1 MRNKKLIIP
10 ALMLGCMIAVG
21 GGLALGGEKVSPS
34 QALAEIVVTPAEEV
48 KDFYVYGS
56 EFVLPSCSFTVNGT
70 ALDATATLTYPDGST
85 TKETSAKLNQSGK
98 YTLGYLAYDGMTPYV
113 KEFTFTV
120 ERRAFEYEGKNTQVS
135 YGSYTDYG
143 SDSEG
148 LLVRLENGD
157 AVTFPELFDM
167 NALTKNTT
175 IVKGFVTPDVQGI
188 ADFNTLVFTFTDSEN
203 PDIKLTIQGNYS
215 GNVKALGL
223 TYFTAA
229 GNGQVQT
236 GEEYAG
242 KLQVNNGLGAPVL
255 HSFLAMDTGA
265 YFGAADPTPGV
276 PDEKQFTIGYDGAT
290 RQVWAG
296 GRFVSDLDNADYY
309 SSFWLGFPSGKAKLS
324 ISCKNYAAPTANF
337 CLTEVLGVDL
347 TATEFKD
354 TEAPIITVNNDYE
367 EMPLAKVGGQYPVPT
382 ATAYDELDGARNVK
396 VSAWYNYTS
405 SMPTLLD
412 ITDGKF
418 KTKMVGEYAI
428 VYESTDFAGNIGKEI
443 VWINAVSD
451 IPALSVEIEGMPAE
465 VKIGEWVTLSQPNI
479 TGGSGAYNVQVTAAV
494 NSDTYEIKEGGFR
507 PEKLGKW
514 TITYAVTDYIGNEA
528 TATVEFE
535 VVQNGNPVFVDTPI
549 MPQVL
554 ISGTSYVIPT
564 LYINDYSS
572 GSLVRQLCNVDVT
585 DKNGTKTYRAG
596 DTFKPE
602 VVNHLDK
609 VTFVYKYGNQTLAPI
624 EIPSVLVFVPSA
636 VGTILS
642 NANYIV
648 GEGIQTESN
657 YEVNDTI
664 GIKITATENA
674 EKSGFTFAN
683 AQNAERF
690 SLVFKTLPGQAGFAG
705 IELVLTDSMN
715 PEICIVAKLKK
726 ADGKTALCVDGTE
739 VLLNLDF
746 DSKKSQTYEIGY
758 KNNSFVINGST
769 SLSVDH
775 TANGET
781 FEGFPSGK
789 LNFNLNFC
797 EVETGASYV
806 LYKVND
812 ALLSGIRDT
821 VKPAVSV
828 LGTYG
833 GTYSVNSTYEFA
845 PAIGCDIH
853 APNVSISM
861 TAVAPDGTVV
871 EAKDGTKLE
880 NVLPSISYFTEL
892 KQYGTYTVTYTAQEV
907 DWTTK
912 NSYSFSYVFTVIDE
926 VEPTIEFKG
935 NFQTEA
941 KVGDTLFIPDFTVS
955 DNYSNLD
962 AIQVIKSVCN
972 PNGAVIVFSQDAN
985 AIVCRYEGEYEFRIL
1000 VTDEAGNSLFYTA
1013 KVTVTK

>member
-10 ALMLGCMIAVG
+10 TLALCLMMAVG
-21 GGLALGGEKVSPS
+21 GGFVLDRKSTPPS
-34 QALAEIVVTPAEEV
+34 KAIAEVVVTPVEEI
-48 KDFYVYGS
+48 KTFYAYGM
-56 EFVLPSCSFTVNGT
+56 EFVLPSCDFTVNGT
-70 ALDATATLTYPDGST
+70 PLSATATLTYPDGT
-85 TKETSAKLNQSGK
+85 TTSAVSATLNQSGK
-98 YTLGYLAYDGMTPYV
+98 YILGYLAYDGATPYV

-120 ERRAFEYEGKNTQVS
+120 ERRAFEYAGQNTQVS
-135 YGSYTDYG
+135 YGSYTGYG
-143 SDSEG
+143 SNSEG

-157 AVTFPELFDM
+157 SLTFPQLFDM
-167 NALTKNTT
+167 DALTKNTT

-188 ADFNTLVFTFTDSEN
+188 ADFSTLVFTFTDSEN
-203 PDIKLTIQGNYS
+203 PDITLTVQGNYS

-242 KLQVNNGLGAPVL
+242 KLQVNNGLGTPVL

-276 PDEKQFTIGYDGAT
+276 PDQKQFTVGYDGET

-324 ISCKNYAAPTANF
+324 ISGKNYAALTANF

-354 TEAPIITVNNDYE
+354 TEAPVVAVNTDYK
-367 EMPLAKVGGQYPVPT
+367 EMPLAEVGRQYPVPT
-382 ATAYDELDGARNVK
+382 ATAYDGFDGAREVK

-405 SMPTLLD
+405 STPTLLD

-418 KTKMVGEYAI
+418 KTEKVGQYAL
-428 VYESTDFAGNIGKEI
+428 VYESKDLAGNIGKEI
-443 VWINAVSD
+443 VWINAVSE
-451 IPALSVEIEGMPAE
+451 IPTLSVGVDGIVTTA
-465 VKIGEWVTLSQPNI
+465 KIGEWLALPKANI
-479 TGGSGAYNVQVTAAV
+479 TGGSGAYNVKVTAE
-494 NSDTYEIKEGGFR
+494 NGETYEIKEDGFR

-514 TITYAVTDYIGNEA
+514 SVTYTVTDYIGNTA
-528 TATVEFE
+528 TATAEIE
-535 VVQNGNPVFVDTPI
+535 VVQNETPIFVDTPV

-564 LYINDYSS
+564 LYANDYTT
-572 GSLVRQLCNVDVT
+572 GKLVRQLCEVEIT
-585 DKNGTKTYRAG
+585 DKNGTKTYQAG
-596 DTFKPE
+596 ETFKPE
-602 VVNHLDK
+602 AANHLDK
-609 VTFVYKYGNQTLAPI
+609 VTFVYKYRNQALAPI
-624 EIPSVLVFVPSA
+624 EVPAAIVFVPSA

-642 NANYIV
+642 NENYIV
-648 GEGIQTESN
+648 GNGIQTQGN
-657 YEVNDTI
+657 YEVDNTL

-674 EKSGFTFAN
+674 VSNGFTFAN
-683 AQNAERF
+683 AQNAENF
-690 SLVFKTLPGQAGFAG
+690 SVVFKTLPGEAGFAG
-705 IELVLTDSMN
+705 MELVLTDSEN
-715 PEICIVAKLKK
+715 PEICIVAKLEK
-726 ADGKTALCVDGTE
+726 ADGKTALRVDGTE

-769 SLSVDH
+769 SLPVAH
-775 TANGET
+775 TASGEA
-781 FEGFPSGK
+781 FNGFPSGK

-797 EVETGASYV
+797 EVQEGAAYM

-821 VKPAVSV
+821 VKPSVAV
-828 LGTYG
+828 LGEYG
-833 GTYSVNSTYEFA
+833 GNYSVNATYEFA

-871 EAKDGTKLE
+871 VAKDGTQLKDVE
-880 NVLPSISYFTEL
+880 PNVAYFAEL

-907 DWTTK
+907 DWVTK
-912 NSYSFSYVFTVIDE
+912 NSYSFSYVFTVVDE
-926 VEPTIEFKG
+926 VEPTIKFKG
-935 NFQTEA
+935 AFQTEA
-941 KVGDTLFIPDFTVS
+941 KVGDTLYIPDFTVS
-955 DNYSNLD
+955 DNYSDKDN
-962 AIQVIKSVCN
+962 IQVIKSVYN
-972 PNGAVIVFSQDAN
+972 PNGSVIVFSQDVN
-985 AIVCRYEGEYEFRIL
+985 AIVCRYEGVYEFHIL
-1000 VTDEAGNSLFYTA
+1000 VTDEAGNCLRYTA
-1013 KVTVTK
+1013 QVTVTQ